1 MIGSNATF
9 DVGNLLLTTL
19 DPAFDP
25 QTGEFFANNTYRL
38 TQAVT
43 PGSTIAI
50 LPGAQI
56 NALNEG
62 SYVAMAAPRIEQG
75 GTVRS
80 EEHTSELQSLLR
92 ISYAVFC
99 LNKKNNKT
107 YN

>member
-75 GTVRS
+75 GTVKVTGAAAYVAAAAVDLS
-80 EEHTSELQSLLR
+80 INQGLLDR
-92 ISYAVFC
+92 KSVV
-99 LNKKNNKT
+99 
-107 YN
+107 

>member
-62 SYVAMAAPRIEQG
+62 SYVAMAAPRIAPG
-75 GTVRS
+75 GTVTVNGAAAYRAAPADDMS
-80 EEHTSELQSLLR
+80 INQGLFDPFLFPR
-92 ISYAVFC
+92 
-99 LNKKNNKT
+99 
-107 YN
+107 